1 MNQQTKITPFQKQ
14 REAKK
19 IADSKTF
26 TLYGGGIRGGKSYWM
41 LLCLLTNCFKYD
53 KSRWLVVRESLPTLR
68 RTILVTFQR
77 LLDDGFQQY
86 VKEFNQQT
94 MTVTFTNGSQIIFLA
109 ESFDT
114 DKELN
119 RFRGLE
125 INGAGLDEINEL
137 QEATLNKVIERSGSW
152 TGSPNCPIQILA
164 TCNPSGG
171 WVKSR
176 IYDKWKDNTLPPT
189 WAYIPAKISDNPH
202 IPKDYVES
210 LRANMPAHEY
220 DVFVN
225 GNWEVSLTGSL
236 FKRTEFNYFDELPTV
251 KAESVLGYVDV
262 ADEGSDYLCALW
274 AKIYDGKIYITDAIF
289 TQDTIDVTC
298 PMVSSKIKELN
309 ADYTRIEA
317 NNQGSGF
324 IRLLRQSV
332 QEDKVL
338 SIKNT
343 ANKHTRILM
352 AYHIIKNKFVYVHPE
367 KQTDE
372 YRAMMQQ
379 IYEYK
384 KDGKSKHDDA
394 PDAMA
399 GLANFIQALLPH
411 IFE

>member
-1 MNQQTKITPFQKQ
+1 MAEATRIIPFKKQ
-14 REAKK
+14 IEAKR
-19 IADSKTF
+19 IADTKTF
-26 TLYGGGIRGGKSYWM
+26 TLYGGAIRGGKSYWL
-41 LLCLLTNCFKYD
+41 LLCLLSNCFKYD

-68 RTILVTFQR
+68 RTILITFQR
-77 LLDDGFQQY
+77 LLDEGFQRY

-152 TGSPNCPIQILA
+152 TGSPSCPIQILA

-202 IPKDYVES
+202 IPKDYIES
-210 LRANMPAHEY
+210 LKANMPPHEY

-225 GNWEVSLTGSL
+225 GNWEVDLNGSL
-236 FKRTEFNYFDELPTV
+236 FKRTDFNYFDSLPEG
-251 KAESVLGYVDV
+251 APESVLGYVDI
-262 ADEGSDYLCALW
+262 ADEGSDYLCAVF
-274 AKIYDGKIYITDAIF
+274 AKIYGNQIYITDAIF
-289 TQDTIDVTC
+289 TQDTIDITC
-298 PMVSSKIKELN
+298 PMVAAKIKELN
-309 ADYTRIEA
+309 ADYTRIEG

-338 SIKNT
+338 MVKNT
-343 ANKHTRILM
+343 QNKHTRILM
-352 AYHIIKNKFVYVHPE
+352 SYHLLKNKFLYVKPE
-367 KQTDE
+367 NQSDE

-399 GLANFIQALLPH
+399 GLAKFIQVFLPH
-411 IFE
+411 VLE

>member
-1 MNQQTKITPFQKQ
+1 MAQKIIIPFSKQ
-14 REAKK
+14 IEAKR
-19 IADSKTF
+19 IADTKTF
-26 TLYGGGIRGGKSYWM
+26 TLYGGAIRGGKSYWL
-41 LLCLLTNCFKYD
+41 LLCLLSNCFKYD

-68 RTILVTFQR
+68 RTILITFQR
-77 LLDDGFQQY
+77 LLDEGFSQY

-119 RFRGLE
+119 RFKGLE

-137 QEATLNKVIERSGSW
+137 QEATFNKVIERSGSW

-164 TCNPSGG
+164 KCNPSGG

-176 IYDKWKDNTLPPT
+176 IYDKWKDNALPPT

-210 LRANMPAHEY
+210 LKANMPPHEY

-225 GNWEVSLTGSL
+225 GNWEVDLNGSL
-236 FKRTEFNYFDELPTV
+236 FKRSDFNYFDKMPEGLPD
-251 KAESVLGYVDV
+251 SVLGYVDI
-262 ADEGSDYLCALW
+262 ADEGSDYLCAVF
-274 AKIYDGKIYITDAIF
+274 AKIYGNQIYITDAIF
-289 TQDTIDVTC
+289 TQDTIDITC
-298 PMVSSKIKELN
+298 PMVAAKIKELN
-309 ADYTRIEA
+309 VDYTRVEG
-317 NNQGSGF
+317 NNQGGGF
-324 IRLLRQSV
+324 IRLLRQTV

-338 SIKNT
+338 MVKNT
-343 ANKHTRILM
+343 QNKHTRILM
-352 AYHIIKNKFVYVHPE
+352 SYHTIKNRFMYVHPD

-394 PDAMA
+394 PDSMA
-399 GLANFIQALLPH
+399 GLGRFIEVMLPH
-411 IFE
+411 ILE

>member
-1 MNQQTKITPFQKQ
+1 
-14 REAKK
+14 
-19 IADSKTF
+19 
-26 TLYGGGIRGGKSYWM
+26 
-41 LLCLLTNCFKYD
+41 
-53 KSRWLVVRESLPTLR
+53 VVRESLPTLR
-68 RTILVTFQR
+68 RTILVSFQR

-119 RFRGLE
+119 RFKGLE

-137 QEATLNKVIERSGSW
+137 QEATFNKVIERSGSW

-176 IYDKWKDNTLPPT
+176 IYDKWKDNALPST
-189 WAYIPAKISDNPH
+189 WAYIPAKITDNPH
-202 IPKDYVES
+202 IPKGYIES
-210 LRANMPAHEY
+210 LKANMPAHEY

-225 GNWEVSLTGSL
+225 GNWEVDLTGSL
-236 FKRTEFNYFDELPTV
+236 FKRSDFNYFDKVPEGAPD
-251 KAESVLGYVDV
+251 SVLGYVDI
-262 ADEGSDYLCALW
+262 ADEGSDYLCAVF
-274 AKIYDGKIYITDAIF
+274 AKIYGNQIYITDAIF
-289 TQDTIDVTC
+289 TQDTIDITC
-298 PMVSSKIKELN
+298 PMVVAKIKELN
-309 ADYTRIEA
+309 ADYTRVEG
-317 NNQGSGF
+317 NNQGGGF

-332 QEDKVL
+332 QEDKIL
-338 SIKNT
+338 SVKNT
-343 ANKHTRILM
+343 QNKHTRILM
-352 AYHIIKNKFVYVHPE
+352 SYHTIKNKFIYVHPE

-394 PDAMA
+394 PDSMA
-399 GLANFIQALLPH
+399 GLGRFIEVMLPH
-411 IFE
+411 ILE

>member
-1 MNQQTKITPFQKQ
+1 MAEATRIIPFNKQ
-14 REAKK
+14 IEAKRV
-19 IADSKTF
+19 ADTKTF
-26 TLYGGGIRGGKSYWM
+26 TLYGGAIRGGKSYWL
-41 LLCLLTNCFKYD
+41 LLCLLSNCFKYD

-68 RTILVTFQR
+68 RTILISFQR
-77 LLDDGFQQY
+77 LLDEGFQQY
-86 VKEFNQQT
+86 IKEFNQQT

-119 RFRGLE
+119 RFKGLE

-137 QEATLNKVIERSGSW
+137 QEATFNKVIERSGSW
-152 TGSPNCPIQILA
+152 TGSSGCPIQILA

-176 IYDKWKDNTLPPT
+176 IYDKWKDNALPPT

-202 IPKDYVES
+202 IPKDYIES
-210 LRANMPAHEY
+210 LKANMPPHEY

-225 GNWEVSLTGSL
+225 GNWEVDLNGSL
-236 FKRTEFNYFDELPTV
+236 FKRSDFNYFDKMPEGLPD
-251 KAESVLGYVDV
+251 SVLGYVDI
-262 ADEGSDYLCALW
+262 ADEGSDYLCAVF
-274 AKIYDGKIYITDAIF
+274 AKIYGNQIYITDAIF
-289 TQDTIDVTC
+289 TQDTIDITC
-298 PMVSSKIKELN
+298 PMVAAKIKELN
-309 ADYTRIEA
+309 VDYTRVEG
-317 NNQGSGF
+317 NNQGGGF

-338 SIKNT
+338 MVKNT
-343 ANKHTRILM
+343 QNKHTRILM
-352 AYHIIKNKFVYVHPE
+352 SYHTIKNRFLYVHPE

-394 PDAMA
+394 PDSMA
-399 GLANFIQALLPH
+399 GLGRFIEVMLPH
-411 IFE
+411 ILE